1 MSLEQTVLTAL
12 HGVILVF
19 FAVAVISAGRRVA
32 HRRNTYRFWVL
43 PFAYFSFASWIFWV
57 LQYAILIGHPLVSL
71 QSDILQSTSAW
82 LVIMQ
87 NALWAVAILSLYV
100 NHFPRVSLTLPL
112 LAMFSI
118 VIALVTAYQ
127 SAILISVP
135 FIMIGGVSAATIFT
149 CLALSITKLPVSK
162 IFAATFFIYG
172 YFQWFWHYRGSTSLS
187 QDRYALFGFALC
199 HFALLG
205 AWNSLI
211 SELLIRFRVMISSTV
226 KDLRPERDVVDRAL
240 RTMDLEGF
248 RSEILG
254 SLPDTP
260 EAVCASQAEQC
271 HIFILITGERYGH
284 IIKSRDISVV
294 EFEYNVARAQN
305 PEKILVYIKDGVN
318 RESRLQDFVDR
329 LLDFEDGYVTT
340 SFTLPNEL
348 SQRIPGDVTDW
359 LNSQRAR
366 RTTQRWT

>member
-1 MSLEQTVLTAL
+1 M
-12 HGVILVF
+12 
-19 FAVAVISAGRRVA
+19 A

-57 LQYAILIGHPLVSL
+57 LQYAILITHPLVSL

-82 LVIMQ
+82 LGIMQ
-87 NALWAVAILSLYV
+87 NAFWAIAILSLYI
-100 NHFPRVSLTLPL
+100 NDFPRVSLTLPL
-112 LAMFSI
+112 VAMFSI

-127 SAILISVP
+127 PAIVTSVP
-135 FIMIGGVSAATIFT
+135 FVMIGGVSASTIFT
-149 CLALSITKLPVSK
+149 CLALSITKLPVNK
-162 IFAATFFIYG
+162 IFAVTFFIYG
-172 YFQWFWHYRGSTSLS
+172 YFQWFWHYRGFTSLS
-187 QDRYALFGFALC
+187 QDRYALIAFALC

-211 SELLIRFRVMISSTV
+211 LELLIRFRVMISSTI

-240 RTMDLEGF
+240 RTLNLEGF

-254 SLPDTP
+254 SLPETP
-260 EAVCASQAEQC
+260 EAICKSRAEQC

-284 IIKSRDISVV
+284 IIKSRDVSVV
-294 EFEYNVARAQN
+294 EFEYDVARSQN
-305 PEKILVYIKDGVN
+305 PGKILVYIKDGVT

-340 SFTLPNEL
+340 SFTSPDEL
-348 SQRIPGDVTDW
+348 SKRIPGDVTDW
-359 LNSQRAR
+359 LKSQLAR